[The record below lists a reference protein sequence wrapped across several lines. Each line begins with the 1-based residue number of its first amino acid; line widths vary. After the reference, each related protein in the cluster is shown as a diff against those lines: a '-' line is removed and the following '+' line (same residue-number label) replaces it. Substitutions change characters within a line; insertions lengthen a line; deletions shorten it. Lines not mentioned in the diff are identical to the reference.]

1 MDVIILFC
9 LSFVLCVLSFCM
21 FLCFAKELE
30 RFPRKLIVI
39 DDTRA
44 VEYQVEINR
53 GDESVT
59 LFLKSGS

>member
-21 FLCFAKELE
+21 FWGFAKELE

-39 DDTRA
+39 DGESIT
-44 VEYQVEINR
+44 EYQVEINR

-59 LFLKSGS
+59 LFLKSRS

>member
-21 FLCFAKELE
+21 FWFFAKELE

-39 DDTRA
+39 DGGN
-44 VEYQVEINR
+44 VIEYQVEINR
-53 GDESVT
+53 ADERVT